1 MIQLIPKIDEKLN
14 KNQIDEI
21 YKYIKLNKKTK
32 IKV

>member
-32 IKV
+32 IEV

>member
-14 KNQIDEI
+14 KSQIDEI

-32 IKV
+32 IEV